1 MVHLG
6 ESDNIAI
13 DKITPAFAMFSTP
26 KSWIQDSGSLTVG
39 RTGLRCGVG
48 RVRGRSQCA
57 SPPTGRS
64 ARRRGVPWSSRLLPD
79 GVKDRAGW
87 ATDIYAAFAA
97 LDIPPTPENI
107 CAAIAVTGQES
118 GFQVDPVVPGLASI
132 ARKEIDKRRESA
144 GIPKF
149 ALDAA
154 LAIPSANGKS
164 YSERLDAVKTELQLS
179 EVYEDF
185 IGRVPFGKSLL
196 ADRNPMRTGG
206 PMQVSVA
213 FAEAFAAAKPYPYPV
228 SGTIRHEVF
237 TRRGGMYFGIAHLL
251 DYPAAYT
258 RPLYRF
264 ADFNAGQYASRNAAF
279 QNAVTQVSGI
289 PLRARWRSSALR
301 SRAARPR
308 ARQHGARDTRA
319 GASDRPEQ
327 RGHSPR
333 SRSRESAELRADPAL
348 CARVQ
353 ACRQADREARTA
365 RRAAADPAA
374 QPENHAQPHH
384 RLVRQSRRG
393 SLPDLPAA
401 PSRLTAIALV
411 KVFSGSNSQLDF
423 VVHYGKRAEIAR
435 GGLPHRRKGACS
447 SRTTVST
454 TRCGRTRISGSRAPG
469 RKCSSN
475 RNTDCASRSFG

>member
-1 MVHLG
+1 MDSRLERSLSVGL
-6 ESDNIAI
+6 IALLAGCVSVQEPSP
-13 DKITPAFAMFSTP
+13 TPSYRPISATEGRA
-26 KSWIQDSGSLTVG
+26 LVG
-39 RTGLRCGVG
+39 
-48 RVRGRSQCA
+48 
-57 SPPTGRS
+57 
-64 ARRRGVPWSSRLLPD
+64 RLLPD

-132 ARKEIDKRRESA
+132 ARKEIEKRRESA

-196 ADRNPMRTGG
+196 ADRNPVRTVG
-206 PMQVSVA
+206 PMQVSVE
-213 FAEAFAAAKPYPYPV
+213 FAEAFAATKPYPYPL
-228 SGTIRHEVF
+228 SGTIRHELS

-251 DYPAAYT
+251 DYPAPYA

-289 PLRARWRSSALR
+289 PLDLDGDLVRYDHGQPAREPGSTELATRVLVHRIDLSNEDIRHDLDLGKAQSFEQTRLY
-301 SRAARPR
+301 ARVFGLADKLAGKPAPR
-308 ARQHGARDTRA
+308 AVLPQI
-319 GASDRPEQ
+319 PL
-327 RGHSPR
+327 HSPKITR
-333 SRSRESAELRADPAL
+333 NLTTDWFAN
-348 CARVQ
+348 RVEGRYQ
-353 ACRQADREARTA
+353 TCLQ
-365 RRAAADPAA
+365 
-374 QPENHAQPHH
+374 
-384 RLVRQSRRG
+384 RL
-393 SLPDLPAA
+393 P
-401 PSRLTAIALV
+401 T
-411 KVFSGSNSQLDF
+411 
-423 VVHYGKRAEIAR
+423 
-435 GGLPHRRKGACS
+435 
-447 SRTTVST
+447 
-454 TRCGRTRISGSRAPG
+454 
-469 RKCSSN
+469 
-475 RNTDCASRSFG
+475 